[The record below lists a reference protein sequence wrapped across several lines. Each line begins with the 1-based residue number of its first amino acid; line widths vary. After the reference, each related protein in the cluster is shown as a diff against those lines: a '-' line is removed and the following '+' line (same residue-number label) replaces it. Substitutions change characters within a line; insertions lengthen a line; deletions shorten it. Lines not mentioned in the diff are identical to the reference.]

1 MNKWMML
8 SVGILCHGLAGV
20 FGVSS
25 ALAADTTLPSLAAD
39 KHLGVATCDS
49 SACHGG
55 VRPSETEN
63 VDMNEFRIWSKDDPH
78 SNAYALLSNPLS
90 KRIARNL
97 GLKSA
102 RTAKECL
109 DCHADNALAVDTKTF
124 QISDGVGCEAC
135 HGGAERWLNS
145 HKLPGATHAENI
157 ANGMYPTEEGP
168 ARAKLCLS
176 CHLGTKDRLA
186 THRLMGAGHPRLAFE
201 LEAYFSAG
209 RLPLHYTVDD
219 DYAERK
225 PNAVSGFDLWLV
237 GQLTQAK
244 QTVDLIEHYVV
255 NQKSWVPELF
265 FFDCHACHH
274 GMTDVRW
281 QPTTAGAGLPP
292 GVLRINDAHF
302 VMLWSV
308 LEVVSPS
315 QAPAFLKRIQALHQA
330 SLVGPEKVQQALDK
344 LRQALVGADGAL
356 SKSLTAAQMKRL
368 RKVLLEKATA
378 GEFRDYILAE
388 QAFFAVENLSFAL
401 NDVQRIGK
409 PLIKLRNTL
418 DDPKVE
424 KNRQGD
430 DFSPKSFQRAAR
442 ALKQALK

>member
-1 MNKWMML
+1 M
-8 SVGILCHGLAGV
+8 GLLGANIV
-20 FGVSS
+20 FALVPVAAPATAFAT
-25 ALAADTTLPSLAAD
+25 ALATDHQLPQLAPD
-39 KHLGVATCDS
+39 KHLGVSTCDS

-55 VRPSETEN
+55 AFPSETEN
-63 VDMNEFRIWSKDDPH
+63 VGMNEFRIWAKDDPH
-78 SNAYALLSNPLS
+78 SKAYAILSNPLS

-109 DCHADNALAVDTKTF
+109 DCHADNAESVDTKTF
-124 QISDGVGCEAC
+124 QISEGVGCEAC

-157 ANGMYPTEEGP
+157 ANGMYPTDEGP

-176 CHLGTKDRLA
+176 CHLGTKDKLA
-186 THRLMGAGHPRLAFE
+186 NHRLMGAGHPRLAFE
-201 LEAYFSAG
+201 LEAYLSAG
-209 RLPLHYTVDD
+209 RLPLHYTVDA

-237 GQLTQAK
+237 GQVTQAR

-255 NQKSWVPELF
+255 NQNSWVPELF

-274 GMTDVRW
+274 GMTDTRW
-281 QPTTAGAGLPP
+281 KPTQAGAGLPP

-302 VMLWSV
+302 VMLWAL
-308 LEVVSPS
+308 LEVVAPD
-315 QAPAFLKRIQALHQA
+315 QAPGFLKRIQGLHQA
-330 SLVGPEKVQQALDK
+330 SLSGPDKIKQALAK
-344 LRQALVGADGAL
+344 LRQSMSAAGDVLQQ
-356 SKSLTAAQMKRL
+356 SLTEAQMKHL
-368 RKVLLEKATA
+368 RKVLITKAAA

-418 DDPKVE
+418 DDPKVKE
-424 KNRQGD
+424 NRQGD
-430 DFSPKSFQRAAR
+430 DFNPKSFQRAAR
-442 ALKQALK
+442 ALKQAIK